1 MCISYVLTTESY
13 KLKSVTFVNLS
24 IYAVKERS
32 QSNQDRNE
40 GEIKKYKMRSVIV
53 SSIYHLKHWPGAAP
67 ESHGRT

>member
-13 KLKSVTFVNLS
+13 KLKNVTFVNLS

-40 GEIKKYKMRSVIV
+40 SEIKKYKMRSVIV
-53 SSIYHLKHWPGAAP
+53 SSIYHLKH
-67 ESHGRT
+67 